1 MRQAAA
7 FTDGGVRAGCAAIAP
22 GVRDSSRRPPPW
34 SDAMYRAGSDPVCW
48 GPVVAAGYRAGLAH
62 SSFNGHVIARG
73 ETVFLELTGQH
84 RRYVAP
90 VMRTA
95 IVGPATAEHR
105 RLAQASA
112 DAVAAILETAR
123 AGTPARTVAEAG
135 LRHIRPVER
144 DVVFHYYFGYPV
156 GIGYPPSWIET
167 LGFFIRTDNPAPLQ
181 SGHGVPPADVPP
193 GGRTPRDLPEPDNAG
208 HAGRRRASDRHAGP
222 AHRDRG
228 LRDWF
233 RRGPRGGDK

>member
-1 MRQAAA
+1 MSRAPTPPHHADHGHLPSA
-7 FTDGGVRAGCAAIAP
+7 SVGVRRSRARWASRSRAPSASCGSRPMPGSASFRARPLQPTPVSLLATRRSPPVCAI
-22 GVRDSSRRPPPW
+22 RWWPPP
-34 SDAMYRAGSDPVCW
+34 SSTRCTGRAATQCG

-73 ETVFLELTGQH
+73 ETVFLELTGEY

-95 IVGPATAEHR
+95 IVGSPTAEHR

-112 DAVAAILETAR
+112 DAVAAILEAAR

-135 LRHIRPVER
+135 LRFIRPVER

-156 GIGYPPSWIET
+156 GIGHPP
-167 LGFFIRTDNPAPLQ
+167 
-181 SGHGVPPADVPP
+181 
-193 GGRTPRDLPEPDNAG
+193 
-208 HAGRRRASDRHAGP
+208 
-222 AHRDRG
+222 
-228 LRDWF
+228 
-233 RRGPRGGDK
+233 